1 MCTHTCTSHLHQ
13 SSAYIAMPNSKLK
26 PVVNTNHNTN
36 QTWQQPQHF
45 DTIPALAVLPPSL
58 TSVRGATS
66 CAPQLENPPSLHASA
81 LISDPLA
88 LNSIFG
94 SSKQHGALHT
104 IMHDIPSELQ
114 GKEAVHEIHSL
125 SKKTSRRTQSATA
138 EIQQGGK
145 GGRDGR
151 GSGGG
156 GGGGSGGGGSGRSI
170 LGGRA
175 SSLPNDDT
183 ALTSQKIAQ
192 SSMFVAVY
200 RPNDAFLREKLWC
213 I

>member
-1 MCTHTCTSHLHQ
+1 MHISIQNVHAYMYISPASKFSLHRN
-13 SSAYIAMPNSKLK
+13 ADSKLK
-26 PVVNTNHNTN
+26 PVVTNTN

-125 SKKTSRRTQSATA
+125 SKKTSRRTQSALDVALYRRGPRGVAFSTPTPTA
-138 EIQQGGK
+138 G
-145 GGRDGR
+145 
-151 GSGGG
+151 
-156 GGGGSGGGGSGRSI
+156 
-170 LGGRA
+170 
-175 SSLPNDDT
+175 
-183 ALTSQKIAQ
+183 
-192 SSMFVAVY
+192 
-200 RPNDAFLREKLWC
+200 
-213 I
+213 

>member
-1 MCTHTCTSHLHQ
+1 VCTSTFTYRICNHTCTSHVHQ
-13 SSAYIAMPNSKLK
+13 SSAYITMPTSQLKL
-26 PVVNTNHNTN
+26 VVTNTN

-45 DTIPALAVLPPSL
+45 DTISALAVLPP
-58 TSVRGATS
+58 GATS
-66 CAPQLENPPSLHASA
+66 CAPQLETPSLHASA

-94 SSKQHGALHT
+94 SSKQHGVLHT

-114 GKEAVHEIHSL
+114 GKEAMQEIHSL
-125 SKKTSRRTQSATA
+125 SKNTSPRTQSATV
-138 EIQQGGK
+138 ERHQGDK
-145 GGRDGR
+145 GGRAGR

-156 GGGGSGGGGSGRSI
+156 GSGGSGGGGRGRSI
-170 LGGRA
+170 HGGRA

-200 RPNDAFLREKLWC
+200 QPNDAFLREKLWC